1 MTAAMLR
8 LRAPY
13 VQMPYPIQRLRSR
26 LLRSHRSHRR
36 IVRPSSRL
44 RLVGVHGP
52 SRQVALLL
60 SVPSKLRVELSALG
74 LVHAGLV
81 RLLLPRAVN
90 LDEFRLENFHRLA
103 VLGSHV
109 LSAFRTHRPRAK
121 RRPALAA
128 GNLLRLLLERRLTL
142 LNLLLAV

>member
-36 IVRPSSRL
+36 IVRPRSRL

-60 SVPSKLRVELSALG
+60 SVPSKLRVELSTLG
-74 LVHAGLV
+74 DVHAGLV
-81 RLLLPRAVN
+81 RFLLTRAVN
-90 LDEFRLENFHRLA
+90 LAEFPPEDFHRPP
-103 VLGSHV
+103 VL
-109 LSAFRTHRPRAK
+109 R
-121 RRPALAA
+121 
-128 GNLLRLLLERRLTL
+128 
-142 LNLLLAV
+142 